1 MNAFLDFDIAAAF
14 DTFITDARQRQSCK
28 WFYEQK
34 NRVLFSHHL
43 YRMLNRTIFASN
55 SINGATI
62 SRTMFL
68 CVFVVVMIII
78 IVVVVVV
85 VVVYYSLSIFSFIV
99 HKLFV
104 AIVYSNVIIYIQQ
117 KKLLFILFARDIAL
131 EEKKHAQM
139 NDTHSSDG

>member
-1 MNAFLDFDIAAAF
+1 
-14 DTFITDARQRQSCK
+14 
-28 WFYEQK
+28 
-34 NRVLFSHHL
+34 
-43 YRMLNRTIFASN
+43 MLNRTIFALN

-78 IVVVVVV
+78 IVVVVVA
-85 VVVYYSLSIFSFIV
+85 YYSLSIFSFIV

-104 AIVYSNVIIYIQQ
+104 AIVYFNVIIYIQQ
-117 KKLLFILFARDIAL
+117 KKLLFILFARDIAM
-131 EEKKHAQM
+131 EKKKKHTQL